1 MTTFTLGDIIL
12 AFMGVIG
19 DCLGFL
25 DGISI
30 SFVGFT
36 FSLLDFC
43 VSAIVLFLVLRLIFP
58 WFNGDDEE

>member
-1 MTTFTLGDIIL
+1 MTFTLGDIIL
-12 AFMGVIG
+12 AIFGVLG
-19 DCLGFL
+19 RCLGFL
-25 DGISI
+25 DDISI

-43 VSAIVLFLVLRLIFP
+43 VSAIVLYLVLRLVFP